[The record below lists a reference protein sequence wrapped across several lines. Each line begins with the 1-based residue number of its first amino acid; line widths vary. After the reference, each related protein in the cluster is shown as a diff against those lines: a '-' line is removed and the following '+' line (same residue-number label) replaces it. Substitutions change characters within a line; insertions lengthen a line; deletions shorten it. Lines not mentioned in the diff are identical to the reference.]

1 VAALGIRHST
11 WHGGALQ
18 SLVDGGFSWPGAR
31 RGRVMQMVVP
41 FPGAETS
48 VILPPMLLRHKI
60 MDDVQAESD
69 TA

>member
-1 VAALGIRHST
+1 
-11 WHGGALQ
+11 
-18 SLVDGGFSWPGAR
+18 
-31 RGRVMQMVVP
+31 MQMVVP